1 MKWKKDPVYN
11 SKQNY
16 KIRSNLKKYI
26 EFKNERHTVFLDGT
40 VENCGDDYS
49 LKCNLSQFQQ
59 IDRYVYI
66 KI

>member
-1 MKWKKDPVYN
+1 MKA
-11 SKQNY
+11 
-16 KIRSNLKKYI
+16 
-26 EFKNERHTVFLDGT
+26 VFLDGT

>member
-11 SKQNY
+11 RKQNY

-26 EFKNERHTVFLDGT
+26 EFKNESCIPSGA

>member
-1 MKWKKDPVYN
+1 MKA
-11 SKQNY
+11 
-16 KIRSNLKKYI
+16 
-26 EFKNERHTVFLDGT
+26 VFLDGT

-66 KI
+66 KIQNFCIT